1 NFSGIAR
8 VLVASC
14 RKWRLRMP
22 HPDDARRQE
31 ALLYN
36 GDPPAAGNDGRLV
49 FRIPLKMKL
58 SFLNKAAITTDAAD
72 EVRPDGS
79 LARPWDLCSVQQVEE
94 AKCIVKVI
102 PVWISGTLWF
112 TVVAELTNYT
122 FLQASTMNLHMG
134 RNFAIPPVSIAAV
147 FYLAVALSVPVYDL
161 LVARAARRVTK
172 TKGGGNGITLLQR
185 QGAGLAV
192 GTLAFMVA
200 AAVERRRRRSAL
212 ALGDGASSP
221 LPVFLLAPQLAVM
234 GVPGALSMVGQT
246 EFYNTQFP
254 DQMRTLANAA
264 FYCAQG
270 VSSYLATLVVSVVNA
285 ATRRRG
291 GPAGWVTDDI
301 NAGRIDYFC
310 YAMAVLTA
318 ANFVYFLLVCAHFYR
333 YEGEQAA
340 DAPAAAGP
348 EPARDG
354 GSTSDS
360 DAALLKT

>member
-1 NFSGIAR
+1 
-8 VLVASC
+8 
-14 RKWRLRMP
+14 
-22 HPDDARRQE
+22 
-31 ALLYN
+31 
-36 GDPPAAGNDGRLV
+36 
-49 FRIPLKMKL
+49 
-58 SFLNKAAITTDAAD
+58 
-72 EVRPDGS
+72 
-79 LARPWDLCSVQQVEE
+79 
-94 AKCIVKVI
+94 
-102 PVWISGTLWF
+102 
-112 TVVAELTNYT
+112 
-122 FLQASTMNLHMG
+122 MNLHMG

-172 TKGGGNGITLLQR
+172 TKGGGIGITLLQR

-254 DQMRTLANAA
+254 DQMRTLANGA
-264 FYCAQG
+264 FYCAQD

-285 ATRRRG
+285 ATRRCG

-301 NAGRIDYFC
+301 K
-310 YAMAVLTA
+310 T
-318 ANFVYFLLVCAHFYR
+318 
-333 YEGEQAA
+333 
-340 DAPAAAGP
+340 P
-348 EPARDG
+348 G
-354 GSTSDS
+354 GSTTSATPWPCSPRPTSSTSSSCARTSTGTRESRLPTPLPLPDLS
-360 DAALLKT
+360 LHETVVAQATATPRSSKLSKTEPCMLKK